1 MLSLRCFVF
10 VACVALAAG
19 AACPVDLFMGNWTGT
34 CSQVTFPKT
43 SCATHQECRALPL
56 TGWGLAQGWDGSTT
70 QPPCTQSFS
79 FSAYKVGQAIFF
91 QYKAGGLV
99 AGSTCKNAAS
109 PNENLYPLISDEPPY
124 QISFSA
130 NDNGYVQPYFGSS
143 APCFIAA
150 GATPPTATTSNTF
163 LASIDTAT
171 GEYKEYGSFDIGFNY
186 VSPGATLNPNAY
198 NSARPSASDWSTL
211 GTMYSNQALTA
222 RPQGSPPL
230 AASAALDGSGG
241 SKPVYTYKCSA
252 KKVGSSPGSP
262 AVKSAGAANFAS
274 ACLLIAAL
282 FSVAAF

>member
-19 AACPVDLFMGNWTGT
+19 AACPVDSFMGNWTGS
-34 CSQVTFPKT
+34 CSQVTFPKA
-43 SCATHQECRALPL
+43 SCATPQDCPL
-56 TGWGLAQGWDGSTT
+56 AGWGLAQGWDGSTT

-91 QYKAGGLV
+91 EYKAGGLV
-99 AGSTCKNAAS
+99 AGSVCKNAAS
-109 PNENLYPLISDEPPY
+109 GADLFPLLSNVAPY

-130 NDNGYVQPYFGSS
+130 NDNGEVQPYFGSS

-150 GATPPTATTSNTF
+150 GPTPPTASTSNTF

-171 GEYKEYGSFDIGFNY
+171 GEYKEYGSFDINFNY

-230 AASAALDGSGG
+230 AASGALDATGG

-252 KKVGSSPGSP
+252 KKVGSGSP
-262 AVKSAGAANFAS
+262 ATPVKSSGATNFAS
-274 ACLLIAAL
+274 ACLLIAAPL
-282 FSVAAF
+282 FLVAGF